1 MLVTLKVRDWE
12 KDQRFLEVVTRG
24 VTQAWT
30 LGGLL
35 VGSMETGFTYVFK
48 RIPSCEMSMS
58 SAPNFDRLICPS
70 CSAKFV
76 STKTVNLSD
85 KTMVSCATCKS
96 KFSLAQGR
104 IKGDRVDDREEPE
117 SESESIEPSSY
128 IEDSPPPLDLPPFV
142 ADSFETGPSVS
153 HFEGET
159 AFSMRTERLAKEVV
173 EAVRPRLGEIPSD
186 IAEVLDEKDI
196 IYANNPSGTAKVL
209 MRVSLLII
217 ACPFLVFILVQ
228 LFFLVT
234 GSFSIGLLMIIF
246 LELIGLAI
254 PFLLLHLSWKNTF
267 YVITRDK
274 IVVRSGIFNRAIKIA
289 WIRNIQEISINS
301 GVLDRWLNLNT
312 IHFATASSGLG
323 GVLLGWIP
331 GSSLGGIH
339 FRHVELKKVL
349 RALKTLEL

>member
-1 MLVTLKVRDWE
+1 M
-12 KDQRFLEVVTRG
+12 G
-24 VTQAWT
+24 
-30 LGGLL
+30 
-35 VGSMETGFTYVFK
+35 TGFTYVFPK
-48 RIPSCEMSMS
+48 FYSCEMPMS
-58 SAPNFDRLICPS
+58 STPNFDRLICPS

-76 STKTVNLSD
+76 STKTVKLPDS
-85 KTMVSCATCKS
+85 TLVSCATCKS

-104 IKGDRVDDREEPE
+104 FKDDRVADRQEPE
-117 SESESIEPSSY
+117 SEPESESIEPSSDL
-128 IEDSPPPLDLPPFV
+128 EDLPPPLDLPPFG
-142 ADSFETGPSVS
+142 ADSFEAGASVS

-186 IAEVLDEKDI
+186 IAEVLDPNDI
-196 IYANNPSGTAKVL
+196 VYASNPSGTAKVL
-209 MRVSLLII
+209 MRVLLLII
-217 ACPFLVFILVQ
+217 SSPFLVFILVQ

-234 GSFSIGLLMIIF
+234 GSFSIGLLLIIF

-274 IVVRSGIFNRAIKIA
+274 IVVRSGIFNRGIKIA
-289 WIRNIQEISINS
+289 WVKNIQEISINS